1 MLQTFEVERE
11 GFRMATALRI
21 ATFNLENFDDQPGAR
36 PTLAERIDVM
46 RPQLRRLRADVLCLQ
61 EVHGQETPGQ
71 PRSLRALQTLIA
83 DTPYAAYHLSH
94 TRTLH
99 NGEAYDKRNL
109 VVLSRFPVLEARQLK
124 HELTPKPLY
133 RSVTAQPPE
142 AEAQEISW
150 ERPIFYVQLDLG
162 AGRRLHVINLHLKSK
177 IPSDIPGQKLD
188 QYKWRSVAGWAEG
201 YFIASMR
208 RVGQA
213 LEARIL
219 IDRIFDADPGALI
232 AVCGD
237 FNANGD
243 DVPVSAIRGQ
253 VEDTGNPVLYARVL
267 VPCERSVPE
276 SARYSLLHLGK
287 GEMLDHVIV
296 SRRMLS
302 FYRATEIHNEAL
314 PDESGAFRSDVLFPE
329 SDHAPVAAEFMLEG

>member
-1 MLQTFEVERE
+1 VKTFFFHARE
-11 GFRMATALRI
+11 GLLMSTPLRI
-21 ATFNLENFDDQPGAR
+21 ATFNLENFDDQPGAK
-36 PTLAERIDVM
+36 PTLAERIGVM

-71 PRSLRALQTLIA
+71 PRALLALQALIA
-83 DTPYAAYHLSH
+83 DTPYADYRMSY
-94 TRTLH
+94 TKTQQ

-109 VVLSRFPVLEARQLK
+109 VVLSRFPVLEVRQLK
-124 HELTPKPLY
+124 HDLTPKPLY

-142 AEAQEISW
+142 TQAKEISW

-177 IPSDIPGQKLD
+177 IPSDIPGQKVD

-201 YFIASMR
+201 YFIASLR

-213 LEARIL
+213 VETRLL
-219 IDRIFDADPGALI
+219 VDRIFDNDPAALI

-253 VEDTGNPVLYARVL
+253 VEDTGNPDLNLRVL
-267 VPCERSVPE
+267 VPCERSVPD
-276 SARYSLLHLGK
+276 SARYSLLHLGR

-296 SRRMLS
+296 SRGLLT
-302 FYRATEIHNEAL
+302 YYHATEIHNEAL
-314 PDESGAFRSDVLFPE
+314 PDESGAFRTDVLFPE
-329 SDHAPVAAEFMLEG
+329 SDHAPVVAEFVVDN